1 MAPKIAD
8 TLSDSRAFL
17 QKVHMISTSSMTT
30 FREERL
36 NTFYWQKQQE
46 RFGGSREAEGI
57 SLASNWSEEASLDEI
72 QTER

>member
-1 MAPKIAD
+1 
-8 TLSDSRAFL
+8 
-17 QKVHMISTSSMTT
+17 MIPTSSMTT